1 MSLSRC
7 PNAPATATF
16 ICSAP
21 LFYIFPEEA
30 YLLRYYLVL
39 IYYRLY
45 HSSALST
52 TEVIAA
58 LLIALFASIPETTIV
73 LSIQNMLCVMM
84 FFRAVIHGVLLY
96 TDYRAVKFA
105 GKERKG
111 SAKEVL
117 QA

>member
-39 IYYRLY
+39 IFYRLY

-52 TEVIAA
+52 TEV
-58 LLIALFASIPETTIV
+58 
-73 LSIQNMLCVMM
+73 
-84 FFRAVIHGVLLY
+84 
-96 TDYRAVKFA
+96 AVKLA
-105 GKERKG
+105 GKERKEP
-111 SAKEVL
+111 AKEVL